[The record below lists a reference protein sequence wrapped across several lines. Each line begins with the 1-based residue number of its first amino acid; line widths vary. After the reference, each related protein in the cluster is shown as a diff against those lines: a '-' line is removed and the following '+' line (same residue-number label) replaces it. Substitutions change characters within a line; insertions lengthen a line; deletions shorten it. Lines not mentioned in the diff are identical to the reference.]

1 MLHNPIT
8 GEAMDKKKIWQVIV
22 AIFATGEGSGL
33 ALMSLKT
40 DSAWFQGLV
49 LSPVHPPFVVFGI
62 VWTALYV
69 LMGSSFVLA
78 ILNPKMTK
86 GVHIGY
92 ILNIF
97 LGAMWSP
104 AFFLLQSPLAGLLV
118 AAATLVNAAILLR
131 NVRKI
136 SREASYMIIPYLVWI
151 AFATYLNA
159 AIIALN

>member
-1 MLHNPIT
+1 
-8 GEAMDKKKIWQVIV
+8 
-22 AIFATGEGSGL
+22 EGSGL

-40 DSAWFQGLV
+40 DSPWFLGLT
-49 LSPVHPPFVVFGI
+49 LSPVHPPYVVFGI
-62 VWTALYV
+62 VWTTLYV
-69 LMGSSFVLA
+69 LMGCSFVIS

-104 AFFLLQSPLAGLLV
+104 AFFLLKSPLAGLLV
-118 AAATLVNAAILLR
+118 AVATLVNAAILLR
-131 NVRKI
+131 NVWKV
-136 SREASYMIIPYLVWI
+136 SHEASYMIIPYLVWI